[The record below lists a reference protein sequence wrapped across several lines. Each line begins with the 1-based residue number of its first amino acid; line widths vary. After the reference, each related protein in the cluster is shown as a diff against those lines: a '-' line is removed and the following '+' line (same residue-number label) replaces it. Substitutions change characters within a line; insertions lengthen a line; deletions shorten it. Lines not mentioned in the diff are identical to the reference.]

1 MDHDVSENWVNFSHN
16 STPAYLGATKR
27 QVEILYRVGIV
38 QPLIPRAGRGSVRHV
53 VFARSHL
60 DEILNR
66 MTELP
71 ALDETAAGVFHPI
84 SYACQRGA

>member
-1 MDHDVSENWVNFSHN
+1 M
-16 STPAYLGATKR
+16 
-27 QVEILYRVGIV
+27 EILYRVGIV